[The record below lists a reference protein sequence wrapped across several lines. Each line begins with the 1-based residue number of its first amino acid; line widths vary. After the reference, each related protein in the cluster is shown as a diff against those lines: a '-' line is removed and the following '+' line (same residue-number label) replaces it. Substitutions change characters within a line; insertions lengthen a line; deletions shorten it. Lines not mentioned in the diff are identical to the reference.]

1 MLTIGSSDVS
11 FWGGAGNDTF
21 NFSTITGGSGTAYF
35 WNSDAGND
43 SIVFGSVVSTG
54 GAGSAGVVFG
64 VTQGAGLE
72 ISFATAQNTSAF
84 GTGISNAFQIANGAA
99 GNLVSFGINS
109 SNYVTLTF
117 ASGGP
122 TGITLMGF
130 SSAEATAVTN
140 SFAIAGANSG
150 YFGTA
155 TSFPTFS

>member
-1 MLTIGSSDVS
+1 M
-11 FWGGAGNDTF
+11 
-21 NFSTITGGSGTAYF
+21 
-35 WNSDAGND
+35 
-43 SIVFGSVVSTG
+43 
-54 GAGSAGVVFG
+54 FG

-72 ISFATAQNTSAF
+72 ISFATAQNTNSFVNSA
-84 GTGISNAFQIANGAA
+84 ISNAFQIANGAS
-99 GNLVSFGINS
+99 GNLVTFGIDS

-117 ASGGP
+117 GSGGP

-130 SSAEATAVTN
+130 SSAEAKGMTN